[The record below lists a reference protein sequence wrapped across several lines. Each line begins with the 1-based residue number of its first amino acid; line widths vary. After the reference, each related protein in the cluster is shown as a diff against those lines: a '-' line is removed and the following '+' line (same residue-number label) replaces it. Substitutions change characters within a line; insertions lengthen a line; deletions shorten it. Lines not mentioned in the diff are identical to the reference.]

1 MENKSAKR
9 IAFLIASGTD
19 MFLGALGLL
28 LYFGVLPF
36 DSDGLGIPRWM
47 AGAVGTV
54 LLLSG
59 VVVFSY
65 ILSISGSS
73 D

>member
-36 DSDGLGIPRWM
+36 DSDGLRIPRWM
-47 AGAVGTV
+47 VGATGAV
-54 LLLSG
+54 LLFSG
-59 VVVFSY
+59 VAVFSY
-65 ILSISGSS
+65 ILSTPGSS
-73 D
+73 E

>member
-9 IAFLIASGTD
+9 IVFLIASGMD

-28 LYFGVLPF
+28 LYFGILPF
-36 DSDGLGIPRWM
+36 DSDGLGIPRWV
-47 AGAVGTV
+47 VGTV
-54 LLLSG
+54 GAVLLFSG
-59 VVVFSY
+59 VAVFSY
-65 ILSISGSS
+65 ILSAPGPS